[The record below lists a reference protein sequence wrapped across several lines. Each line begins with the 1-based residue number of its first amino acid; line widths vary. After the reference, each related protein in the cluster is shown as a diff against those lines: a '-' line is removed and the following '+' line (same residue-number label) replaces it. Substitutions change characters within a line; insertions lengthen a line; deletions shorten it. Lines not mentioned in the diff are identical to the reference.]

1 MEGMVAAG
9 TAKAIGISNFNA
21 SMVEQM
27 ATAAKIKPAVNQ
39 CGFSIAG
46 HSNDTWGR
54 DDATVEMC
62 KKYGIQYQAYSPL
75 GGWAK
80 GGTSRV
86 LDDPTV
92 NAVAKAHNKSS
103 AQVALRWIVQQDIVV
118 VTETDKLSHE
128 IGDLELFDW
137 RLTKTEMEN
146 LSALV

>member
-1 MEGMVAAG
+1 M
-9 TAKAIGISNFNA
+9 
-21 SMVEQM
+21 
-27 ATAAKIKPAVNQ
+27 
-39 CGFSIAG
+39 
-46 HSNDTWGR
+46 
-54 DDATVEMC
+54 
-62 KKYGIQYQAYSPL
+62 
-75 GGWAK
+75 
-80 GGTSRV
+80 